1 MTENRNWLDNV
12 SRIHFIGIGGSGMS
26 PLAEIL
32 HAKGYA
38 LSGSDNN
45 ESDNLTRLRG
55 LGIPIVMGHRPENVE
70 GADLV
75 VYTAAIPADNPE
87 LVAAAD
93 KGIPTLERA
102 ILLGWISRQFT
113 NTILIP
119 LNCCDKIYSASRRRI
134 L

>member
-1 MTENRNWLDNV
+1 MNNNRNWLDSV
-12 SRIHFIGIGGSGMS
+12 QRIHFIGIGGSGMS

-32 HAKGYA
+32 HAKGYT

-55 LGIPIVMGHRPENVE
+55 LGISIVMGHSAANVD

-87 LVAAAD
+87 LIAAAD
-93 KGIPTLERA
+93 WVIDLGPEAGDKGGNLVFAGTPEKLVACKESPTAEYLR
-102 ILLGWISRQFT
+102 
-113 NTILIP
+113 
-119 LNCCDKIYSASRRRI
+119 
-134 L
+134 